1 MSLRKRS
8 NKKSVSAEAREPK
21 LRRWHA
27 RFRRRLGRYGENG
40 PSKRSSHSDKSVT
53 SRDSSQQKSDQA
65 ASSSSTGIKLPSS
78 LPSDQAASSSST
90 STAPTTSRR
99 GPIVNTR
106 GFDVKLMVSTQASH
120 VDSAGVTWR
129 EDCGLCAV
137 KNVTVQPDFTLSDL
151 LAVIETKNQESKDQ
165 QSPPSLFEHGKGNF
179 SGAALTML
187 MGQRAT
193 RALANGAHLQTTL
206 NSNALS
212 LGSEWLEWCG
222 VL

>member
-1 MSLRKRS
+1 MGKACGRKKTDR
-8 NKKSVSAEAREPK
+8 
-21 LRRWHA
+21 
-27 RFRRRLGRYGENG
+27 
-40 PSKRSSHSDKSVT
+40 
-53 SRDSSQQKSDQA
+53 
-65 ASSSSTGIKLPSS
+65 
-78 LPSDQAASSSST
+78 
-90 STAPTTSRR
+90 TT
-99 GPIVNTR
+99 T
-106 GFDVKLMVSTQASH
+106 
-120 VDSAGVTWR
+120 
-129 EDCGLCAV
+129 

-222 VL
+222 VLEAPLVLSAPRPLAVHVV